1 MSGRIYLDFNATAPL
16 RAEALGAV
24 TAAMGEVGN
33 ASSVHGFGRAARARV
48 ERARRQVAALVG
60 AAPGSVIFTSGGT
73 EANNQA
79 LRAETRPRAFAA
91 AIEHESVLAAREDAV
106 PLPVLP
112 DGRADLSAL
121 ERMLAADD
129 APAMVSLM
137 LANNETGVI
146 QPVAEA
152 AAIAHRAGAL
162 LHCDAVQGAGKV
174 PVDIAALGAD
184 LISLSAHKIGGPQGV
199 GALIAREGLAPARF
213 VHGGGQE
220 RGMRAGTE
228 NVAGIAGFGAA
239 AEAAAAGLDRFAAL
253 APLRDAML
261 RRLREAVPDLVVF
274 GEGAPRLPNTA
285 KFAAPGLTAETQVMG
300 MDLEG
305 IAISAG
311 SACSAGKVSAPYVLT
326 AMGVDDALAR
336 CAVRVSLGW
345 TTTEAEIDTF
355 VAAWTALWRRAGAGR
370 ARAAG

>member
-16 RAEALGAV
+16 RAEALDAV

-79 LRAETRPRAFAA
+79 LRAEARPRAFAA

-129 APAMVSLM
+129 APAVVSLM

-184 LISLSAHKIGGPQGV
+184 LVSLSAHKIGGPQGV

-239 AEAAAAGLDRFAAL
+239 AEAAAAELDRFAAL

-261 RRLREAVPDLVVF
+261 RRLRDAVPDLVVF

-285 KFAAPGLTAETQVMG
+285 KFAAPGLAAETQVMG

-311 SACSAGKVSAPYVLT
+311 SACSAGKVSVPYVLT
-326 AMGVDDALAR
+326 AMGVDEALAR

-345 TTTEAEIDTF
+345 TTTEADIDAF
-355 VAAWTALWRRAGAGR
+355 VAEWTALWRRAGAGE